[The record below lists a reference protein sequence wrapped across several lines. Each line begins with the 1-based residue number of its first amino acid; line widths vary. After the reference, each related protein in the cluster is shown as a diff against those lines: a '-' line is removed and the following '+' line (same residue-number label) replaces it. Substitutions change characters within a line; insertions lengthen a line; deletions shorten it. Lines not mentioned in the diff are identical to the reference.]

1 MRILKQYKFVLSVL
15 GLNPLHGFFFRTLS
29 LQGSEHYSKFGFNP
43 FNYYEFGTGEGNSLK
58 TYIKAL
64 KDYCKETRNPLEQY
78 NIFAFDSF
86 EGLPKYQNKED
97 YNPAWKKG
105 QFYGSMDMIDDIVK
119 KSKFTG
125 KFNKIKGY
133 YDNSLTKKLQRKLSK
148 FPPSIV
154 NIDVDYFTSAKL
166 ALGFLEPLLQ
176 DGTIIYFDD
185 IYEYLGNQNKGEIKA
200 IKEFEYNYKV
210 TLMPYYQHGIPSI
223 FGKTFIFNR
232 NKL

>member
-105 QFYGSMDMIDDIVK
+105 QLCGLHICSFSVHCGVQLYGM
-119 KSKFTG
+119 
-125 KFNKIKGY
+125 
-133 YDNSLTKKLQRKLSK
+133 
-148 FPPSIV
+148 
-154 NIDVDYFTSAKL
+154 VDHCYPGS
-166 ALGFLEPLLQ
+166 P
-176 DGTIIYFDD
+176 DGANASPGT
-185 IYEYLGNQNKGEIKA
+185 
-200 IKEFEYNYKV
+200 
-210 TLMPYYQHGIPSI
+210 
-223 FGKTFIFNR
+223 
-232 NKL
+232 